1 MSLFDMLPVSKLVHI
16 LVIYVASFMI
26 TDVREDSFIQP
37 RQLLLTRFI
46 YRTGLFLVIISACIW
61 LAIVNTKVPEPYLD
75 EVFHIPQADKYLQGR
90 WAEWDDKITT
100 PPGLYL
106 VSYVLV
112 KARTWLSAAA
122 GAVNPRYLQDGVT
135 VESLLRES
143 NVYAIIA
150 IAALVLR
157 CRRFIETRHTTTSA
171 KGPHFDSIY
180 SVHTTINITLF
191 PVIFFFSGL
200 YYTDLWSTATVLW
213 AYENHLE
220 RLTEQTTFLND
231 ISTVILGIAALFM
244 RQTNV
249 FWVVVYFGGLEAV
262 HAVKKGAVSSSS
274 IAINAANARDFASA
288 AKAYWNLYAAGNIHD
303 PPLSDASTY
312 DVVWLALSVVIA
324 AVHNLPKVL
333 RQVWPHVSIL
343 GLFAGF
349 VAWNGGVVLG
359 DKSNHIATLHLAQML
374 YIWPLIAFF
383 SAPLMLS
390 CLASTAL
397 HLQKL
402 LQGRSAQSQK
412 ESSTKSPQKDWML
425 TYLAFIQKHT
435 SSGLPFPLWYVS
447 AAVATAIVH
456 KSTIIHPFTLAD
468 NRHYM
473 FYVFR
478 YSILKRPEVRYLL
491 VPFYVVC
498 HRLCWHLLRGSST
511 QDGQRSRFIH
521 APGVE
526 AVSSAPPKD
535 DTKLKEAGRPEDG
548 GESLSTGVLWLLAT
562 SLSLITAPLVEPR
575 YFIVPWA
582 MWRIMVPAWRVN
594 EPRSGESGLL
604 NTLRSWTQ
612 GLDLRLVLETLWFA
626 AINLGTMYMFIYRP
640 YHWKDVDG
648 KLMDEGRLQRFM
660 W

>member
-1 MSLFDMLPVSKLVHI
+1 MGLFEMLPVSKIVHI
-16 LVIYVASFMI
+16 SVIYAASFAI
-26 TDVREDSFIQP
+26 TDATEDSFIQS
-37 RQLLLTRFI
+37 RRLLLTRFI
-46 YRTGLFLVIISACIW
+46 YRTGLFLVTISACIW

-90 WAEWDDKITT
+90 WSEWDDKITT

-106 VSYVLV
+106 ISYVLV
-112 KARTWLSAAA
+112 KARTWLSATA

-135 VESLLRES
+135 VASLLRES
-143 NVYAIIA
+143 NVYAVVA
-150 IAALVLR
+150 IAALALK
-157 CRRFIETRHTTTSA
+157 CRRFIETRHATTIA
-171 KGPHFDSIY
+171 KGPHLDSMY
-180 SVHTTINITLF
+180 SIHTAINITLF

-200 YYTDLWSTATVLW
+200 YYTDLWSTVTVLW
-213 AYENHLE
+213 AYENHLK
-220 RLTEQTTFLND
+220 RVTEQTTFRND
-231 ISTVILGIAALFM
+231 MTTVMLGIAALFM

-274 IAINAANARDFASA
+274 KAVNAADIREFAPAS
-288 AKAYWNLYAAGNIHD
+288 KAYWNLYAAGNIHD
-303 PPLSDASTY
+303 PPLSVASAY
-312 DVVWLALSVVIA
+312 DVVWLALSVTIA
-324 AVHNLPKVL
+324 AVHNLPGVL
-333 RQVWPHVSIL
+333 LQVWPHVSIL

-359 DKSNHIATLHLAQML
+359 DKSNHVATLHLAQML

-383 SAPLMLS
+383 SAPLMLR
-390 CLASTAL
+390 CLFSTAR

-402 LQGRSAQSQK
+402 LPGRTAQLQK
-412 ESSTKSPQKDWML
+412 ERSMKSSQKDWVL
-425 TYLAFIQKHT
+425 TCLAFIRKHT
-435 SSGLPFPLWYVS
+435 STGYPFPLWYVS

-478 YSILKRPEVRYLL
+478 YSILRRPEVRYLL

-498 HRLCWHLLRGSST
+498 HRLCWHLIGGTST
-511 QDGQRSRFIH
+511 QDSKRSRFIQ

-526 AVSSAPPKD
+526 AVSSVPPKD
-535 DTKLKEAGRPEDG
+535 AAKVKEADRPEDG
-548 GESLSTGVLWLLAT
+548 GESLSAGVMWLLAT
-562 SLSLITAPLVEPR
+562 ALSLITAPLVEPR
-575 YFIVPWA
+575 YFILPWV
-582 MWRIMVPAWRVN
+582 MWRIMVPAWRVK
-594 EPRSGESGLL
+594 EPRSGEKGLA

-612 GLDLRLVLETLWFA
+612 GLDLRLMLETLWFV
-626 AINLGTMYMFIYRP
+626 AINLGTMYIFIYRP